1 MYNFARARPLARAVR
16 AAAETP
22 LMRSQQRRGLAIH
35 EYRSAALL
43 ESYGIGVPKGGVA
56 TSGAEA
62 EKIAKDIGGEDAV
75 IKAQVLAG
83 GRGKGTFD
91 NGFKGGVRVVHS
103 PREASILADQMIGH
117 KLITK
122 QTGAAGR
129 LCNSVFIV
137 DRKFARREFYLAILM
152 DRASQGPVIVASSQG
167 GMDIET
173 VAKEH
178 PEAIITTPI
187 DIHKGVTDDIARNIA
202 TELGFSEQCI
212 EDAKDTIQK
221 LYKVFMEKDATQIEI
236 NLLSETTD
244 HQVLAMDAKLNFD
257 DNADFRQKEVFDWRD
272 ITQEDPEEVKAAKV
286 GLNFI
291 KLDGDIG
298 CLVNGAG
305 LAMATMDIIKLN
317 GGAPCQ
323 LPRRWRDPKVTAIFV
338 NIFGGIVRCDA
349 IAKGL
354 IQVVNEMNLKTPVI
368 ARLQGTNME
377 AAHKLLND
385 SGLKIFSIDDL
396 QAAAEKSVQFSK
408 VVKMARDI
416 DVGVEFT
423 LWFNKAL
430 ILRKENGS
438 EIVAKIP
445 FAIAGPPKY
454 TTASEVALTAPL
466 LIVYTH
472 TQVPVPRVLA
482 WDADSSNAVGAEYII
497 MEKAP
502 GVQLFKVW
510 GDMNELDQIHLAAK
524 FTEFEGQMAEIHFPA
539 NGSLYL
545 TKSMTGKD
553 KHIVLDQDIGPSGE
567 FCIGPSCERR
577 WYTPN
582 DPETSH
588 YQGPWPNLSSFGTAF
603 VERELSL
610 VRKCS
615 SIKTS
620 GAPRGTLE
628 DHLTVLNMAKE
639 VMSRMNARTLIGKVS
654 EPALWHTDLHMGNIY
669 VSEKDST
676 EIVSLIDWQSVVVS
690 PLFLQARF
698 PIFLDVDENYPLDD
712 EDKVFAEYKLRE
724 TTVAKGYELSTASEE
739 GVIPLRACLIEYAA
753 NWEEIGF
760 EGECPISFSEE
771 DLKRHEQQFD
781 EYSNYHKVH
790 EWARGILGT
799 DAEGWLMPMV
809 DIEEARKKSDE
820 LLEEFVRRCDQ
831 YNMTPERMREIWLYL
846 ERP

>member
-1 MYNFARARPLARAVR
+1 MGTPTCVCRSDIMYNFARARPLARAVR

-91 NGFKGGVRVVHS
+91 NGFKGGVRVVYS

-236 NLLSETTD
+236 NPLSETTD

-291 KLDGDIG
+291 KL
-298 CLVNGAG
+298 
-305 LAMATMDIIKLN
+305 N
-317 GGAPCQ
+317 GGAPANFLDVGGGATPEAIRQ
-323 LPRRWRDPKVTAIFV
+323 AFDLITSDPKVTAIFV

-354 IQVVNEMNLKTPVI
+354 IQVVSEMNLKTPVI

-385 SGLKIFSIDDL
+385 SGLKIISIDDL

-408 VVKMARDI
+408 GVKMARDI

-423 LWFNKAL
+423 LGL
-430 ILRKENGS
+430 
-438 EIVAKIP
+438 
-445 FAIAGPPKY
+445 
-454 TTASEVALTAPL
+454 
-466 LIVYTH
+466 
-472 TQVPVPRVLA
+472 
-482 WDADSSNAVGAEYII
+482 
-497 MEKAP
+497 
-502 GVQLFKVW
+502 
-510 GDMNELDQIHLAAK
+510 
-524 FTEFEGQMAEIHFPA
+524 
-539 NGSLYL
+539 
-545 TKSMTGKD
+545 
-553 KHIVLDQDIGPSGE
+553 
-567 FCIGPSCERR
+567 
-577 WYTPN
+577 
-582 DPETSH
+582 
-588 YQGPWPNLSSFGTAF
+588 
-603 VERELSL
+603 
-610 VRKCS
+610 
-615 SIKTS
+615 
-620 GAPRGTLE
+620 
-628 DHLTVLNMAKE
+628 
-639 VMSRMNARTLIGKVS
+639 
-654 EPALWHTDLHMGNIY
+654 
-669 VSEKDST
+669 
-676 EIVSLIDWQSVVVS
+676 
-690 PLFLQARF
+690 
-698 PIFLDVDENYPLDD
+698 
-712 EDKVFAEYKLRE
+712 
-724 TTVAKGYELSTASEE
+724 
-739 GVIPLRACLIEYAA
+739 
-753 NWEEIGF
+753 
-760 EGECPISFSEE
+760 
-771 DLKRHEQQFD
+771 
-781 EYSNYHKVH
+781 
-790 EWARGILGT
+790 
-799 DAEGWLMPMV
+799 
-809 DIEEARKKSDE
+809 
-820 LLEEFVRRCDQ
+820 
-831 YNMTPERMREIWLYL
+831 
-846 ERP
+846 